1 MQKMDSNLSQ
11 ISDYSQSTCQK
22 ESNDVD
28 SILRKFVPNLDI
40 IQNVAKKGPK
50 IISKKIKPAK
60 APMKVRARK
69 SAEIKNPKKVQPAQV
84 D

>member
-11 ISDYSQSTCQK
+11 ISDYSQSTCLK

-28 SILRKFVPNLDI
+28 SILRKFVPNPSIIWFFLKSMNLDI

-50 IISKKIKPAK
+50 TISKKIKPAK
-60 APMKVRARK
+60 APMKARSHK
-69 SAEIKNPKKVQPAQV
+69 SA
-84 D
+84 